1 MAIAAT
7 YVIQGIAT
15 GGSTAAQLYTV
26 PSSGTAGTTPYYPYA
41 RDLVVTNA
49 GTVITFVGLST
60 AGTVATTPAS
70 FQIPPGGSIV
80 LTQCQVPAGA
90 VLSALTGVTATSLLS
105 IGYGSVV
112 SVI

>member
-7 YVIQGIAT
+7 YVVQG
-15 GGSTAAQLYTV
+15 TALTTSVGQLYTV
-26 PSSGTAGTTPYYPYA
+26 PSTGYN

-49 GTVITFVGLST
+49 GTVNCFVGLSGS
-60 AGTVATTPAS
+60 GTVATSVAS
-70 FQIPPGGSIV
+70 FQIPPGGSVV

-90 VLSALTGVTATSLLS
+90 VLSALTGAGNGLLS

-112 SVI
+112 SVV